1 MSDTAKIVAIAA
13 AAGLSALAV
22 KKYLDYKKSRE
33 QFHSTKR
40 VLDKDQEKRVLSKLP
55 VKRVKSSMIHGVAE
69 VNSDLLVQFN
79 DGHRYRFYNVPPHVK
94 KSLMGAGSHGK
105 FFAKN
110 IKDKY
115 KYEKVAHLLERNLYV

>member
-1 MSDTAKIVAIAA
+1 MPSTTKIVAIAA

-22 KKYLDYKKSRE
+22 KKYLDYKKRHE
-33 QFHSTKR
+33 RFRTTKR
-40 VLDKDQEKRVLSKLP
+40 ELDREQEKRLLGKLP
-55 VKRVKSSMIHGVAE
+55 VKKVKSSMIHGVAE

-94 KSLMGAGSHGK
+94 KSLMSAGSHGK
-105 FFAKN
+105 FFAQN

-115 KYEKVAHLLERNLYV
+115 KYEKVASLLY